1 MKITHSFFGW
11 NNLYEL
17 IARLCLSLLVILV
30 LSSCKKSSPVGNDT
44 DDLIDN
50 NDPIPNEVILNLSPA
65 NNATDIPYTVIDLK
79 WVYPNIGDDS
89 LSYDIYIS
97 NSSNLIIPTYENLK
111 IDSIRII
118 NLSSSTYYYWKIV
131 VKNNKGILA
140 TSDVWSFKTEAE
152 VIPVITTDM
161 VSITGGTFS
170 IDTINITISNFKID
184 KYEVTYPIWKAVR
197 DWAISHGYSDLA
209 SGSDGRNPNGT
220 NNPVVGIS
228 WYDAVKWCNARSEKE
243 GFTPAYYT
251 DSTKATVYRIGSI
264 DINID
269 AVNWAVNGYRLPTEA
284 EWNFAARGGN
294 NSMNYTYS
302 GGNDIEAVAWYGLN
316 AGSTTHD
323 VGLKLPNE
331 LGLYD
336 MSGNTDEWC
345 WDWYTTVY
353 PNGGSVDPKGPST
366 SQSSRV
372 LRGGIFYWG
381 KANCDTDFRNDTYPY
396 RVGGF
401 HGFRCASSK

>member
-1 MKITHSFFGW
+1 MKSTSKYFEW
-11 NNLYEL
+11 NNLYEF
-17 IARLCLSLLVILV
+17 ITRLCLSLLFILV
-30 LSSCKKSSPVGNDT
+30 LSSCKESSPVSSDT
-44 DDLIDN
+44 E
-50 NDPIPNEVILNLSPA
+50 DPVDTNQYITNEVILNLSPA
-65 NNATDIPYTVIDLK
+65 NNATDIPYSSVILK
-79 WVYPNIGDDS
+79 WAYPNTNNDTLLYDVYFGNDS
-89 LSYDIYIS
+89 TLIS
-97 NSSNLIIPTYENLK
+97 VTYENLNV
-111 IDSIRII
+111 DSLYVN
-118 NLSSSTYYYWKIV
+118 NLLSNTYYYRKIV

-170 IDTINITISNFKID
+170 IDTVNIAISNFKID
-184 KYEVTYPIWKAVR
+184 KYEVTYPIWTEVR

-284 EWNFAARGGN
+284 EWNFAARGSN
-294 NSMNYTYS
+294 NSMGYTYS
-302 GGNDIEAVAWYGLN
+302 GGNDIEAVAWYSLN

-366 SQSSRV
+366 TQSLRV

-381 KANCDTDFRNDTYPY
+381 KANCDIDFRNDKYPNG
-396 RVGGF
+396 VEGF